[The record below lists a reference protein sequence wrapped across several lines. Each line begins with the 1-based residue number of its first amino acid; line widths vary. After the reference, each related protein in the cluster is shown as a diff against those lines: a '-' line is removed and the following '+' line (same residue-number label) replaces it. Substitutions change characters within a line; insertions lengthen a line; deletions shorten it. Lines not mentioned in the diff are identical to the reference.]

1 MAQYS
6 VYIQYDDVDKIY
18 IASIPELQGCMAHG
32 KTKEQAL
39 KELEIACELWIETAK
54 ESGQEIPKPALY
66 TEKV

>member
-6 VYIQYDDVDKIY
+6 IYIQYDNVDKIY

-32 KTKEQAL
+32 ETKEEAL
-39 KELEIACELWIETAK
+39 KELEIACELWLETVRELGK
-54 ESGQEIPKPALY
+54 EIPQPALY

>member
-6 VYIQYDDVDKIY
+6 IYIQYDNVDKIY

-32 KTKEQAL
+32 ETKEEAL
-39 KELEIACELWIETAK
+39 KELEIACELWLETARELGK
-54 ESGQEIPKPALY
+54 EIPQPALY